1 MSKKALTYNEALA
14 EIEVIIER
22 IEGDELDVDELTK
35 DVKRVSELLKIC
47 KLKLRN
53 TEEEVQKIL
62 REFDEE

>member
-14 EIEVIIER
+14 EIEAIIER

>member
-14 EIEVIIER
+14 EIEAIIER

-62 REFDEE
+62 KEFDEE